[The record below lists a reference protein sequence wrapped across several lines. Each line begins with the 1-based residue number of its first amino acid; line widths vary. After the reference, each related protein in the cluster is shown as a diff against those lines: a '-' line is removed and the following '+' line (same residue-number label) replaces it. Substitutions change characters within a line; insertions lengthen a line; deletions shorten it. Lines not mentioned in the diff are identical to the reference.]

1 MAWRMGH
8 AIRDAAHAI
17 MPRMLLVCAGS
28 SVNVTRKSRVEC
40 RSNVTIRVVT
50 TMNRGG
56 NRVALPICV
65 ARL

>member
-40 RSNVTIRVVT
+40 RSRSNVTIRVFVSS
-50 TMNRGG
+50 
-56 NRVALPICV
+56 PQ
-65 ARL
+65 

>member
-1 MAWRMGH
+1 MGH

-40 RSNVTIRVVT
+40 RNPERDDTCRHHNES
-50 TMNRGG
+50 GWQ
-56 NRVALPICV
+56 
-65 ARL
+65 

>member
-40 RSNVTIRVVT
+40 RNVTIRVVT

-56 NRVALPICV
+56 NRVV
-65 ARL
+65 TQ